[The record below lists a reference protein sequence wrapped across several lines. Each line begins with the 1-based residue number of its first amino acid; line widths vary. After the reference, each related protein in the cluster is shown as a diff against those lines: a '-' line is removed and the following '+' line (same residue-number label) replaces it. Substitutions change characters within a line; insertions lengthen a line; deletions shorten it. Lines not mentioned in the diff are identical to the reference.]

1 MNRHES
7 TEQESTEHEST
18 AHHRTERRCMMKEM
32 KYIVD
37 TTLRDGEQSPGLAFC
52 VEQKVRIALL
62 LEELGVHQIEAGIPA
77 LGVSEKEAIIEIMHT
92 KKHVMVSAWNRLSI
106 EDITQSIECR
116 PDIIHISMPVSYVQI
131 YTKLRKNKKWLL
143 KMAAECV
150 DFARSRGCR
159 VTAGFEDAS
168 RADIGFLLTLS
179 EQLVRLG
186 VEYVR
191 YADTVGVLYPSRAQ
205 ENIRTIISS
214 TGMPVEFHAH
224 NDLGMAA
231 ANSVMA
237 LRGGAKYVDCTLLG
251 IGERAGNCG
260 LSRFL
265 TAAEGLYDTGVSKKQ
280 AIAVEEQLRCVL
292 TGSIY

>member
-1 MNRHES
+1 
-7 TEQESTEHEST
+7 
-18 AHHRTERRCMMKEM
+18 MKE
-32 KYIVD
+32 KKFIVD
-37 TTLRDGEQSPGLAFC
+37 TTLRDGEQSPGLAFST
-52 VEQKVRIALL
+52 EQKVRIARM
-62 LEELGVHQIEAGIPA
+62 LEDLGVHQIEAGIPA
-77 LGVSEKEAIIEIMHT
+77 LGASEKEAIIEIMHT
-92 KKHVMVSAWNRLSI
+92 KKNVTVSAWNRLSI
-106 EDITQSIECR
+106 SDITQSIECR
-116 PDIIHISMPVSYVQI
+116 PDIVHISMPVSYVQI

-150 DFARSRGCR
+150 AFARDHGCR

-205 ENIRTIISS
+205 ENVRTIISS

-231 ANSVMA
+231 ANSFMA
-237 LRGGAKYVDCTLLG
+237 LKGGAKYVDCTLLG

-265 TAAEGLYDTGVSKKQ
+265 LVAEDVYETGVSRKQ
-280 AIAVEEQLRCVL
+280 ALAVEEKLRAVL
-292 TGSIY
+292 SGPVA

>member
-1 MNRHES
+1 
-7 TEQESTEHEST
+7 
-18 AHHRTERRCMMKEM
+18 MKE
-32 KYIVD
+32 KRFIVD
-37 TTLRDGEQSPGLAFC
+37 TTLRDGEQSPGLAFS
-52 VEQKVRIALL
+52 VDQKVRIARI
-62 LEELGVHQIEAGIPA
+62 LEDLGVYQIEAGIPA
-77 LGVSEKEAIIEIMHT
+77 LGASEKEAIIEIMHT
-92 KKHVMVSAWNRLSI
+92 KKHVTVSAWNRLSVS
-106 EDITQSIECR
+106 DITHSIDCR

-150 DFARSRGCR
+150 TLARDQGYR

-168 RADIGFLLTLS
+168 RADIGFLLTLT
-179 EQLVRLG
+179 ELLVRLG

-205 ENIRTIISS
+205 ENVRTIISS

-265 TAAEGLYDTGVSKKQ
+265 LAAEGLYDTGVTRKK
-280 AIAVEEQLRCVL
+280 AMAAEEQLRSVL

>member
-1 MNRHES
+1 
-7 TEQESTEHEST
+7 
-18 AHHRTERRCMMKEM
+18 MKE
-32 KYIVD
+32 KRFIVD
-37 TTLRDGEQSPGLAFC
+37 TTLRDGEQSPGLAFS
-52 VEQKVRIALL
+52 VEQKVRIAMM
-62 LEELGVHQIEAGIPA
+62 LEDLGVYQIEAGIPA
-77 LGVSEKEAIIEIMHT
+77 LGASEKEAIIEIMHT
-92 KKHVMVSAWNRLSI
+92 KKHVTVSAWNRMSVS
-106 EDITQSIECR
+106 DINHSIECR

-143 KMAAECV
+143 KMAVECV
-150 DFARSRGCR
+150 ALARDHGCR

-168 RADIGFLLTLS
+168 RADIGFLLTLT

-205 ENIRTIISS
+205 ENVRTIISS

-224 NDLGMAA
+224 NDLGMAV
-231 ANSVMA
+231 ANSIMA

-260 LSRFL
+260 LGRFL
-265 TAAEGLYDTGVSKKQ
+265 LAAEGLYDMGVSRKK
-280 AIAVEEQLRCVL
+280 ATAAEEQLRSVL
-292 TGSIY
+292 TGRIY